1 MREITVKKTG
11 MKRMLMAVAMAAVI
25 VNSAHA
31 ASPQSNSGAEPRS
44 EVLVEKDVVTVGD
57 VFSGVTQ
64 DAGYVLAPAPGY
76 GKTLTLNVNDLRRI
90 SDTFGLG
97 WSPANGIAQS
107 VVRRNAQELGA
118 ERIEAALE
126 GRLASEMKGRKF
138 GLQLYDRA
146 SSLVIPANMPSDIGV
161 SGLKYDFS
169 SGEFRATVFAPAG
182 SASPAARREVS
193 GRIFPV
199 TQVPVLK
206 GAMQQGDVISAEDI
220 EYIDLRAAELGANVI
235 TDAKKIIGMSP
246 RRGLAGFRPVT
257 PSDIVPPVVVKKGE
271 MVTMLF
277 RSDMISLTAQGKA
290 LESGAAGEVVKVVN
304 KSSGQSVEAVV
315 TGLREVTI
323 APPDARM

>member
-1 MREITVKKTG
+1 MREIETAKRPN

-31 ASPQSNSGAEPRS
+31 AELRP
-44 EVLVEKDVVTVGD
+44 EVMIEKDVVTVGD
-57 VFSGVTQ
+57 IFSDVTH

-90 SDTFGLG
+90 SNTFGLG
-97 WSPANGIAQS
+97 WTPANELAQ
-107 VVRRNAQELGA
+107 VTVRRNAQEIGT
-118 ERIEAALE
+118 ERIEAALTDS
-126 GRLASEMKGRKF
+126 LAAELKGRKF
-138 GLQLYDRA
+138 GMQLYDRGA
-146 SSLVIPANMPSDIGV
+146 SLVVPANMPADIGV
-161 SGLKYDFS
+161 SGLKYDFA
-169 SGEFRATVFAPAG
+169 SGEFRATIFAPAG
-182 SASPAARREVS
+182 SSSPAARKEVS

-199 TQVPVLK
+199 TQVPVLR
-206 GAMQQGDVISAEDI
+206 GTMQQGDVISAEDI
-220 EYIDLRAAELGANVI
+220 DYIDLRAAEVSANVI

-257 PSDIVPPVVVKKGE
+257 SGDVISPLAVKKGE

-277 RSDMISLTAQGKA
+277 QSDTMSLTAQGKA
-290 LESGAAGEVVKVVN
+290 LESGSKGEVVKIVN

-323 APPDARM
+323 TSPDAM